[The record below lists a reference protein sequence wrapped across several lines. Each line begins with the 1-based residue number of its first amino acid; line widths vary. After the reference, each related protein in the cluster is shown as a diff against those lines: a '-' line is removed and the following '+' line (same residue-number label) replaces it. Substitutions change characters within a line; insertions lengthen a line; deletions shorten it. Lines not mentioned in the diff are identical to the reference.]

1 MPASDDF
8 FIGKKE
14 SRITRLYGLSL
25 LRYDVHYLGGVEQPG
40 NRGCVCQTTADH
52 QSILMNSLRQP
63 REPILPRCP
72 YALPVAV
79 NRIVKS
85 PLAAV
90 GVSRQAEVYIVLPD
104 QRPIL
109 RVVGE

>member
-40 NRGCVCQTTADH
+40 D
-52 QSILMNSLRQP
+52 
-63 REPILPRCP
+63 
-72 YALPVAV
+72 
-79 NRIVKS
+79 
-85 PLAAV
+85 
-90 GVSRQAEVYIVLPD
+90 
-104 QRPIL
+104 
-109 RVVGE
+109 